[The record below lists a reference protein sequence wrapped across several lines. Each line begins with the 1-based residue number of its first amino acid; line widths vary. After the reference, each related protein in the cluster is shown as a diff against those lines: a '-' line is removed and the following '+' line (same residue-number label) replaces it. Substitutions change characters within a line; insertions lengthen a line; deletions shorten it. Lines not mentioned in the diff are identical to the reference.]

1 MKEYIIT
8 FLLFMISVSVCGQAL
23 PALTKAADN
32 GDIEAQIFLGTSYYY
47 GEHGVNQDKRK
58 SLQYYRM
65 AAEQGDAVSQYAVSQ
80 LYFELRMTSTKD
92 KLIEALEWM
101 RKSADQGYAPAQEN
115 LAYHFVFGG
124 LSPLQGYKY
133 AKAAA
138 EQGNP
143 NGKFLI
149 GVCLYQGIGV
159 ESNIDAAIK
168 NIKESLVD
176 APNPEAMYYI
186 GLCYYEKKEYALAKE
201 QYENA
206 ISKEYYKAYNDLAYL
221 YAYGYGVQKN
231 MDEAMRMI
239 NIVLERY
246 PGNTNYLDSKGEFLL
261 EQKKFDD
268 AKELWKTIL
277 QIDSKFA
284 ETDSKFAEGMR
295 SLLNI
300 NIDNESTMYIS
311 EFYLDESDLTANQQ
325 GTTVFDNNGNKC
337 ALLKIQTL
345 KTGFT
350 FDVGSLGVIKTEQ
363 HTGEIWV
370 YVPGGIK
377 RLTIHHPNYTTIK
390 NYTIPVTVQK
400 ARTYIVTLVN
410 K

>member
-1 MKEYIIT
+1 
-8 FLLFMISVSVCGQAL
+8 
-23 PALTKAADN
+23 
-32 GDIEAQIFLGTSYYY
+32 
-47 GEHGVNQDKRK
+47 
-58 SLQYYRM
+58 
-65 AAEQGDAVSQYAVSQ
+65 
-80 LYFELRMTSTKD
+80 
-92 KLIEALEWM
+92 
-101 RKSADQGYAPAQEN
+101 
-115 LAYHFVFGG
+115 
-124 LSPLQGYKY
+124 
-133 AKAAA
+133 
-138 EQGNP
+138 
-143 NGKFLI
+143 
-149 GVCLYQGIGV
+149 
-159 ESNIDAAIK
+159 
-168 NIKESLVD
+168 
-176 APNPEAMYYI
+176 
-186 GLCYYEKKEYALAKE
+186 
-201 QYENA
+201 
-206 ISKEYYKAYNDLAYL
+206 
-221 YAYGYGVQKN
+221 
-231 MDEAMRMI
+231 MRMI